1 MKFKKKILFSIALLT
16 FAYCDQPLGELKLSS
31 STNKKTS
38 FSFKLNDNFESISE
52 GINYNLNYFIQVNN
66 SFTPDLKY
74 TVKSDYVLDKKFV
87 SQFEFGISKN
97 KEIKYSNPAVGIHD
111 VYEINGNNYLHLRI
125 SPIQK
130 FGNKTKV
137 LDNIHIELNGIHNP
151 IILDSEN
158 IAILLNEQ
166 NNDKNPVLMIIA
178 PDGQN
183 IYNLMTPL
191 INWKKMK
198 GFEVLYYELSDVGY
212 TSSAI
217 KNFIQ
222 NAHDTW
228 DNPPNYLCIVGDAD
242 GPYAVPTFN
251 ENLSVYNGETDLPYT
266 LVSGNDYIS
275 DLAIGRLSVRS
286 LSELANVINKIINYE
301 QYPFVDGTNWFQRGL
316 CVGDSSIS
324 GSSTVITN
332 QLIAELMLK
341 NNMNEV
347 VEVYQYPFV
356 NQIQNVIN
364 SGVAFY
370 NYRGFAGSSGWDKD
384 GADELSNG
392 YMLPVVSVI
401 TCDTGSFLNDEQS
414 IAENFL
420 RAGTISIPK
429 GGIAG
434 IGMSTQG
441 THTMFNNCLDYGLYH
456 GIFSEKIE
464 FLGDV
469 VNFAKNNLRLNYP
482 DNPNNYVDIFSHWI
496 NLMGD
501 PTLSIWTTQPKNLT
515 ANYDHSIDFGQ
526 NQLEVIVSS
535 ADDLIKRARVTMT
548 DNNFNLVASGLT
560 DDSGHVLLSW
570 EHGVAGLGDYN
581 IVITKRNFIPLKST
595 VEIMQSN
602 ISLNVVEFEIFNDSN
617 SYEIFAGD
625 EINLSFKVENF
636 GLSSLSNIEGGLEI
650 DDQMVSLDQNNF
662 NISQL
667 PNGEQSNTINIGG
680 FINSESFA
688 KEINGSITL
697 SFENDSWT
705 FPFSKYVGGPDI
717 ELISYSDSDGNNFLT
732 SGNNELYFRFVNSGT
747 LSSNEMI
754 INLQT
759 TSEYLS
765 NDEIFINIPTLLPS
779 QEYISPAINLIVNGN
794 IITGTTILFDLL
806 FFENDNLLCSKNTQ
820 LVVGEKSSDDVQ
832 GPDSYGYYIYD
843 NHDSD
848 YEHRP
853 DYDWIEVD
861 PYFDGIGTILM
872 DLNDNGDDQDDVTFV
887 NMPFTFTFYGKTYD
901 QISISSN
908 GWIKPGLTNQ
918 SSFRNWRMPGPGG
931 PSPMIAAFWDDLK
944 TGPGRI
950 CVDYDSSN
958 HWYIIEWSNVQNSFN
973 NSPETFQV
981 IIFDENYYPTPTG
994 DNIIK
999 IQYKEFNNVNSGH
1012 YEMYNQWHGNYASI
1026 GIEDE
1031 SSLIGIE
1038 YSWNNEYAV
1047 EATPITNESAILI
1060 STVPPQIISILTG
1073 DINQDN
1079 ALNILDIVQLV
1090 HQIVNQEITPITE
1103 STGDLNNDFS
1113 INVLDVV
1120 FLLNLIL
1127 EN

>member
-1 MKFKKKILFSIALLT
+1 MLT
-16 FAYCDQPLGELKLSS
+16 FAYCDQPLGELTLSS

-52 GINYNLNYFIQVNN
+52 DIDHSFNYFIQVNN
-66 SFTPDLKY
+66 NFTPDLKY
-74 TVKSDYVLDKKFV
+74 TVNSDYMLDKKLV

-97 KEIKYSNPAVGIHD
+97 KEIKYSNPAVDIHD

-130 FGNKTKV
+130 FGNKIKV

-166 NNDKNPVLMIIA
+166 NNDKSPVLMIIA

-217 KNFIQ
+217 KSFIQ
-222 NAHDTW
+222 NAYDTW
-228 DNPPNYLCIVGDAD
+228 DNPPKYLCIVGDAD

-347 VEVYQYPFV
+347 VEVYHYPFV

-526 NQLEVIVSS
+526 NQLEVIVSN

-548 DNNFNLVASGLT
+548 DNDFNLIEKPIFLESKTQQGKVGYHAVLPLTYKDNFYSVINLGWISDRDPEKIKNIIEEIQNKDSFYAYTRHLTDKKQSFVPENQLDDNIWFSILKSDLERYYKSNFNSRYYFVLFDPRIKPDINPLAFLRNNHLNYSIT
-560 DDSGHVLLSW
+560 WFLLS
-570 EHGVAGLGDYN
+570 
-581 IVITKRNFIPLKST
+581 
-595 VEIMQSN
+595 
-602 ISLNVVEFEIFNDSN
+602 
-617 SYEIFAGD
+617 
-625 EINLSFKVENF
+625 
-636 GLSSLSNIEGGLEI
+636 LSS
-650 DDQMVSLDQNNF
+650 
-662 NISQL
+662 
-667 PNGEQSNTINIGG
+667 
-680 FINSESFA
+680 
-688 KEINGSITL
+688 
-697 SFENDSWT
+697 
-705 FPFSKYVGGPDI
+705 
-717 ELISYSDSDGNNFLT
+717 
-732 SGNNELYFRFVNSGT
+732 
-747 LSSNEMI
+747 
-754 INLQT
+754 
-759 TSEYLS
+759 
-765 NDEIFINIPTLLPS
+765 
-779 QEYISPAINLIVNGN
+779 AI
-794 IITGTTILFDLL
+794 
-806 FFENDNLLCSKNTQ
+806 
-820 LVVGEKSSDDVQ
+820 
-832 GPDSYGYYIYD
+832 
-843 NHDSD
+843 
-848 YEHRP
+848 
-853 DYDWIEVD
+853 
-861 PYFDGIGTILM
+861 M
-872 DLNDNGDDQDDVTFV
+872 
-887 NMPFTFTFYGKTYD
+887 
-901 QISISSN
+901 
-908 GWIKPGLTNQ
+908 
-918 SSFRNWRMPGPGG
+918 
-931 PSPMIAAFWDDLK
+931 
-944 TGPGRI
+944 
-950 CVDYDSSN
+950 
-958 HWYIIEWSNVQNSFN
+958 
-973 NSPETFQV
+973 
-981 IIFDENYYPTPTG
+981 
-994 DNIIK
+994 
-999 IQYKEFNNVNSGH
+999 
-1012 YEMYNQWHGNYASI
+1012 
-1026 GIEDE
+1026 
-1031 SSLIGIE
+1031 
-1038 YSWNNEYAV
+1038 
-1047 EATPITNESAILI
+1047 ILI
-1060 STVPPQIISILTG
+1060 IRRKRYG
-1073 DINQDN
+1073 
-1079 ALNILDIVQLV
+1079 
-1090 HQIVNQEITPITE
+1090 
-1103 STGDLNNDFS
+1103 
-1113 INVLDVV
+1113 
-1120 FLLNLIL
+1120 
-1127 EN
+1127 